1 MMQWAN
7 RKFTF
12 LDAALLVVMMLLVLL
27 PVRGQAQE
35 NVSFSLVEVDLWP
48 EFDQPSILVINR
60 ITLSPEVSL
69 PVEIRFRIPARAGVP
84 NAVAGRQPDGVM
96 LNIPYNQEPDGDW
109 TWLVFQAAT
118 PELQVEYCDPDLLKD
133 GKNRHFEY
141 TWPGDHAVDSL
152 FVEVQQPTSAS
163 NMQIKPGMVSVVS
176 GSDGLTYYTIEVG
189 VLPSGQPF
197 SITMDYEKAND
208 DLSFDNLPIEP
219 GGPLDDTATGR
230 MSVASALP
238 WVLGFLGV
246 LLLVGGGVW
255 YWQSGRESAQ
265 PEPKRRKRKSS
276 NSQPLSEGVKAG
288 EHVYCSR
295 CGKRASP
302 GDRFCRA
309 CGTQLRT

>member
-1 MMQWAN
+1 MMHWTHK
-7 RKFTF
+7 KFSLF
-12 LDAALLVVMMLLVLL
+12 EAALLAVMILLVLL
-27 PVRGQAQE
+27 PVQGQAQE

-48 EFDQPSILVINR
+48 EFDQPTVLVINR

-69 PVEIRFRIPARAGVP
+69 PAEIRFRIPARAGIP

-96 LNIPYNQEPDGDW
+96 LNIPYDQEPDGAW

-118 PELQVEYCDPDLLKD
+118 PELQVEYYDPDLLKD

-141 TWPGDHAVDSL
+141 AWPGDHAVGSL
-152 FVEVQQPTSAS
+152 FVEVQQPTGAS

-197 SITMDYEKAND
+197 SITLDYEKSND
-208 DLSFDNLPIEP
+208 DLSFNNLPIEP
-219 GGPLDDTATGR
+219 GGPLDDTASGR
-230 MSVASALP
+230 MNIASALP

-265 PEPKRRKRKSS
+265 PQPKRRKRKKASTAPIS
-276 NSQPLSEGVKAG
+276 EPLKAG
-288 EHVYCSR
+288 EYVYCSR
-295 CGKRASP
+295 CGKRASK
-302 GDRFCRA
+302 GDRFCRS
-309 CGTQLRT
+309 CGAELRG